1 MSDKMPAKEYLRL
14 NPTANYDE
22 FFKATGLGKP
32 NFYNSRSTLGLTKK
46 IKKVKKQPEVLH
58 VTGTKEPSQQS
69 VLYKKMCAMEN
80 EIRGL
85 RTVISYLEHQL
96 GLKQSASQL

>member
-14 NPTANYDE
+14 NPTASYDE
-22 FFKATGLGKP
+22 FFKATGSHRQ
-32 NFYNSRSTLGLTKK
+32 NYYNLRHRLRLSIPYNKD
-46 IKKVKKQPEVLH
+46 KKQPEILH

-69 VLYKKMCAMEN
+69 ILYKKMCAMEN
-80 EIRGL
+80 EMRGL

-96 GLKQSASQL
+96 GLKQSATQL